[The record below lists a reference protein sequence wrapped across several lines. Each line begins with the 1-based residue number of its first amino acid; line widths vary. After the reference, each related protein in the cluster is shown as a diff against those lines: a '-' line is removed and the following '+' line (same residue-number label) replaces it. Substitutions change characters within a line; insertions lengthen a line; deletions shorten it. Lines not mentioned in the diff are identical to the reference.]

1 MFQKKLLALALA
13 TLLVAPISAKVTKEY
28 QRPSLHLVLLTTSES
43 SAENTAQITDP
54 EILGYLS
61 DSWENYEF
69 PALYNNFAIPF
80 NKTDISSVKGSIMDL
95 LAMYNSPES
104 LNGLGVTELKDI
116 VEQLGGKKYREA
128 IKEEIDNLSNEVA
141 HQLVKK
147 WWGISDDGAI
157 DNTLL
162 FELAC
167 YSATQNQINNA
178 SETTLG
184 AQQTLFNDLADATM
198 SNTYVDFTKV
208 DFYENEPIAAFIKNI
223 MMLVASQ
230 TPAPANAGVIMA
242 AEKAYEASKEGYTA
256 FTNTL
261 LYKLEWND
269 SIANEFYSIWTDAN
283 HIDMVKFNDM
293 KFNLVYVGNTKA
305 SATCMM
311 KKEDKGQNAQYMVE
325 KTVAKALNR
334 QFADMQREFEE
345 FRPMVPVLGIDAKG
359 GLIADMGTKEG
370 VKVGDKFNLLEP
382 VTNEKGVTKYKYIA
396 TVKVVKW
403 SQGEEFKNGVWNN
416 EDLNQ
421 AEAAD
426 AEGVSLDIIGTHLS
440 KFKNA
445 TPSMFVKM
453 TK

>member
-1 MFQKKLLALALA
+1 VLREIVELIKPTHILFLGWHN
-13 TLLVAPISAKVTKEY
+13 T
-28 QRPSLHLVLLTTSES
+28 SLKH
-43 SAENTAQITDP
+43 
-54 EILGYLS
+54 
-61 DSWENYEF
+61 EF
-69 PALYNNFAIPF
+69 PELIKDVYPYKYGDTGYMKENGYTSTAIHNYQGEFFNRNKVYYNLGFDRFIPF
-80 NKTDISSVKGSIMDL
+80 ETMSNVRKRPGTIWAGDDVL
-95 LAMYNSPES
+95 
-104 LNGLGVTELKDI
+104 
-116 VEQLGGKKYREA
+116 
-128 IKEEIDNLSNEVA
+128 KEEIDNVSNEVA

-334 QFADMQREFEE
+334 QFADMQRKFEE

-403 SQGEEFKNGVWNN
+403 SQGEEFENGVWNN

>member
-1 MFQKKLLALALA
+1 MSKKTFLVLVLS
-13 TLLVAPISAKVTKEY
+13 TLLVAPICAKVTKEY

-61 DSWENYEF
+61 DSWINYEF

-80 NKTDISSVKGSIMDL
+80 SKTDVSSVKGSIMDL

-104 LNGLGVTELKDI
+104 LNGLTITDLKDI
-116 VEQLGGKKYREA
+116 VDQLGGQKYRVA
-128 IKEEIDNLSNEVA
+128 LKEEVDKLSNEVA

-147 WWGISDDGAI
+147 WWGISEDGSI

-178 SETTLG
+178 SETALG
-184 AQQTLFNDLADATM
+184 AQQTLFNELADATM

-230 TPAPANAGVIMA
+230 TPAPANVGVTLA

-256 FTNTL
+256 FTNNL

-269 SIANEFYSIWTDAN
+269 SIANEFYKTWTDAN
-283 HIDMVKFNDM
+283 HLDMEKFNNM

-311 KKEDKGQNAQYMVE
+311 KKEDKGKDAQQMVE

-334 QFADMQREFEE
+334 QFADMQRKFEN
-345 FRPMVPVLGIDAKG
+345 FRPMVPVLGLDAKG
-359 GLIADMGTKEG
+359 GIIADMGTKEG
-370 VKVGDKFNLLEP
+370 VKVGDTFNLLEP
-382 VTNEKGVTKYKYIA
+382 ITNEKGVTKYKYIA

-403 SQGEEFKNGVWNN
+403 NQGEDFKDGVWNN

-426 AEGVSLDIIGTHLS
+426 TEGTSLEVIGTHLS
-440 KFKNA
+440 KFKGA
-445 TPSMFVKM
+445 SPSMFVKM